1 VPSRRLGQSLGVD
14 PIPFKT
20 CNYNCV
26 YCQLGRTTPLT
37 NKRKEYFP
45 CDEILDELR
54 RAISGLGPDDV
65 DFITIVGEGEPL
77 LYSQLGRL
85 IHEAKELTSLQLAV
99 ITNGSLM
106 SVPEVRADLVEAD
119 VVIPS
124 LDAADQETFRRIN
137 RPWPKLR
144 IADIIDGLV
153 AFRSESR
160 AKLWIEVML
169 IRGIN
174 DTEEALQ
181 QLAVAVRRIEPDE
194 VHLNLPVRPPAES
207 WVEGTN
213 EDGLIRAMNILGQVA
228 TVVPPEGGNLVL
240 KDGVP
245 PVEAVLAIIPR
256 HPLRESELI
265 EALENSSR
273 DRVAA
278 VLESLAEHPDARRRV
293 YRGETFWTYTGTV
306 AGERHQC
313 QRHRSL
319 LLFRCSN
326 PVEVVNGPSGIPS
339 PPDDAPGAV
348 ECGRCCPFDVF
359 WCPSTDPLPPSPFFR
374 MPIVWPRPLARP
386 CVCCTR

>member
-1 VPSRRLGQSLGVD
+1 MSHAHVYGPVPSRRLGQSLGVD

-37 NKRKEYFP
+37 NERKEYFP
-45 CDEILDELR
+45 CDEILAELR
-54 RAISGLGPDDV
+54 RAISDLGPGNV
-65 DFITIVGEGEPL
+65 DYITIVGEGEPL

-85 IHEAKELTSLQLAV
+85 IREAKKLTSLPLAV

-106 SVPEVRADLVEAD
+106 SVPEVRAELVEAD

-137 RPWPKLR
+137 RPWPRLK
-144 IADIIDGLV
+144 ITEIIDGLV

-169 IRGIN
+169 IRGLN

-213 EDGLIRAMNILGQVA
+213 EDGLIRAMNILGQVVGA
-228 TVVPPEGGNLVL
+228 SVL
-240 KDGVP
+240 SVT
-245 PVEAVLAIIPR
+245 
-256 HPLRESELI
+256 ESDQV
-265 EALENSSR
+265 
-273 DRVAA
+273 DR
-278 VLESLAEHPDARRRV
+278 
-293 YRGETFWTYTGTV
+293 
-306 AGERHQC
+306 
-313 QRHRSL
+313 
-319 LLFRCSN
+319 
-326 PVEVVNGPSGIPS
+326 
-339 PPDDAPGAV
+339 
-348 ECGRCCPFDVF
+348 
-359 WCPSTDPLPPSPFFR
+359 
-374 MPIVWPRPLARP
+374 
-386 CVCCTR
+386 